1 MFVPSKKYL
10 ILTEKVGIQR
20 LTS

>member
-1 MFVPSKKYL
+1 VPSKKYL